1 MCRQVTDE
9 VPAGAVPRRPTKP
22 DPMEC
27 CRRGCD
33 PCVFDYY
40 DTAMVRWEARVRALG
55 LDPDQIG
62 DDGG

>member
-1 MCRQVTDE
+1 MCAQVTDE
-9 VPAGAVPRRPTKP
+9 VPAAPVPRRPTRP

-40 DTAMVRWEARVRALG
+40 DTALTRWEGRMRALG
-55 LDPDQIG
+55 LDPDQIV
-62 DDGG
+62 DEDS